1 MNLPKSSRYHRARR
15 RADGAAILAGVAL
28 LMALLLT
35 GASVA
40 VRAAV
45 NDSPAAYAAVLS
57 ILAAAVLVPFAWYRD
72 CRLERQ
78 YGLSDVR
85 FGGWV
90 VARLKAVAVVLA
102 VAIPLAEFVYR
113 AMRWPSV
120 WWLVAAIGCAAV
132 MALVTA
138 AGPVLLMP
146 LLHGS
151 RPLERE
157 VLRHR
162 LEGLS
167 KRAGI
172 PVLSV
177 HEVPVGERTRR
188 ASAALVGAGTARRI
202 LLSDT
207 LLANYTDA
215 EIEVVMAHEIGHH
228 VHRHL
233 LKASVVETI
242 LLLAGFR
249 VAAAALD
256 ASWRW
261 LGLASAGDPAGM
273 PLLVLSVGGVLVT
286 ATPLV
291 NAWSRAHER
300 RADRFALETA
310 SEPAAFIQAVR
321 RMSAHNL
328 AEDRPSNAAFLFFHT
343 HPTAEER
350 IASARDLLAERKSWK
365 GGGLKKGRT

>member
-1 MNLPKSSRYHRARR
+1 
-15 RADGAAILAGVAL
+15 
-28 LMALLLT
+28 
-35 GASVA
+35 
-40 VRAAV
+40 
-45 NDSPAAYAAVLS
+45 
-57 ILAAAVLVPFAWYRD
+57 
-72 CRLERQ
+72 
-78 YGLSDVR
+78 
-85 FGGWV
+85 
-90 VARLKAVAVVLA
+90 
-102 VAIPLAEFVYR
+102 
-113 AMRWPSV
+113 
-120 WWLVAAIGCAAV
+120 
-132 MALVTA
+132 
-138 AGPVLLMP
+138 MP

-177 HEVPVGERTRR
+177 HEVALGERTRR

-207 LLANYTDA
+207 LLANYTDD

-233 LKASVVETI
+233 LKASLAETI

-261 LGLASAGDPAGM
+261 LGLASAADPAGM
-273 PLLVLSVGGVLVT
+273 PVLVLSVGGVLVA

-310 SEPAAFIQAVR
+310 SEPEAFIQAVR

-328 AEDRPSNAAFLFFHT
+328 AEDRPSSAAFLFFHT

-350 IASARDLLAERKSWK
+350 IAAAREVLAARQPHPS
-365 GGGLKKGRT
+365 G